1 MFFTG
6 IALLSIFAFS
16 SIGVDLLPNVNIPR
30 LIVQTSYRNST
41 PEEVEKQ
48 ITEPLESA
56 IVTIP
61 GIKKLTSVSKEGMSV
76 ISIDFVWGTDMK
88 YAILS
93 LREKLDNVSIMLPRE
108 AERPVIIKTDPS
120 AAPILTLVL
129 SFNDKENSEKKS
141 LSTNEI
147 MKYFNASSPEYVDHD
162 SPQEEIQRLI
172 NLKEAGRTIF
182 KRRFEQ
188 IEGIAQAVI
197 TGGLEREILVN
208 IDPVKLNLYN
218 ITFDDIERS
227 LDASNINI
235 LAGSIMKGFSR
246 YSLRILGEFQNV
258 NDIKNTI
265 VKRNY
270 DGSIILLKD
279 IASVID
285 NFKER
290 EGFTRDNGYEAIGI
304 LIYKAP
310 DANAVSIAQAVKET
324 INSLHKEYPEYK

>member
-147 MKYFNASSPEYVDHD
+147 MKYFNASNPEYVDHD

-279 IASVID
+279 IASVIE
-285 NFKER
+285 NFKS
-290 EGFTRDNGYEAIGI
+290 GRD
-304 LIYKAP
+304 
-310 DANAVSIAQAVKET
+310 
-324 INSLHKEYPEYK
+324 LHVIMDMKLLEF